1 MYRALEN
8 AEEIRSRIWDMTD
21 EEMRKFWGSVIED
34 KIERVEYWLDLV
46 QQNLR
51 FSKDLMKNNL
61 SLPIF
66 NGISVDNVKKELK
79 RVYITVLHDK
89 IIS

>member
-1 MYRALEN
+1 
-8 AEEIRSRIWDMTD
+8 MTD

>member
-1 MYRALEN
+1 
-8 AEEIRSRIWDMTD
+8 
-21 EEMRKFWGSVIED
+21 MRKFWGSVIED